1 MPAPRWPGWGLSRG
15 DHLDGYDAAMRQ
27 TSRIAC
33 LLLVVSFVGCEA
45 DSWLRWGGVR
55 AFREI
60 ETPEARRILRDPAAS
75 VLQLRTTRF
84 EPTLTE
90 AIVLEPNDPLPETL
104 LDAGRILVVTTDG
117 AGGRRL
123 SARLVRA
130 GARRV
135 ALVVEDPVELGA
147 PPPPLLAR
155 PARP

>member
-1 MPAPRWPGWGLSRG
+1 V
-15 DHLDGYDAAMRQ
+15 RQ
-27 TSRIAC
+27 VSRIAC
-33 LLLVVSFVGCEA
+33 LLLAVCLAGCEA

-60 ETPEARRILRDPAAS
+60 DSSEARRILQDPVAS
-75 VLQLRTTRF
+75 VLQLKTTRF

-104 LDAGRILVVTTDG
+104 LAAGRILVVTTDG
-117 AGGRRL
+117 AEGRRL

-147 PPPPLLAR
+147 PRSPLLAR
-155 PARP
+155 PVRP

>member
-1 MPAPRWPGWGLSRG
+1 M
-15 DHLDGYDAAMRQ
+15 
-27 TSRIAC
+27 
-33 LLLVVSFVGCEA
+33 LVVSLVSCEA

-55 AFREI
+55 AFREV
-60 ETPEARRILRDPAAS
+60 ETSEARRILRDPVAS
-75 VLQLRTTRF
+75 VLQLRTTRS

-90 AIVLEPNDPLPETL
+90 AIVLEPKGPLPETL

-117 AGGRRL
+117 VEGRRL

-135 ALVVEDPVELGA
+135 ALVVGDPVELGA
-147 PPPPLLAR
+147 SPSPLLAR

>member
-1 MPAPRWPGWGLSRG
+1 M
-15 DHLDGYDAAMRQ
+15 
-27 TSRIAC
+27 
-33 LLLVVSFVGCEA
+33 
-45 DSWLRWGGVR
+45 R

-60 ETPEARRILRDPAAS
+60 ETPEARRILLDPLVS

-117 AGGRRL
+117 AEGRRF

-147 PPPPLLAR
+147 PPSPLLAR